1 MKFDFIYKRN
11 FDLTFGILDT
21 GLFGNFFIN
30 LKLIEQ
36 LISKKYIMFFLL
48 NLKRLCQKQNFFLED
63 RLTNLIS
70 KFQKRSLIY
79 SGVSKKNI

>member
-36 LISKKYIMFFLL
+36 LISKKYIMFFLS
-48 NLKRLCQKQNFFLED
+48 NLKRLCQKQIFFLV
-63 RLTNLIS
+63 
-70 KFQKRSLIY
+70 RSFNKLDF
-79 SGVSKKNI
+79 